1 MARNAMLNFNYEWLA
16 LASAL
21 DSATFFSALSST
33 MPASDFAHGEGS
45 SESPVEKTKPP
56 CNCGCKGN
64 KNWLSTARATAEFKR
79 QLEHEVQLLLD
90 KARHVKVNGK
100 SREQYLNPVFK
111 GLMSDEH

>member
-1 MARNAMLNFNYEWLA
+1 MLNFNYEWLA

-33 MPASDFAHGEGS
+33 MPASDFAHGEGC

-64 KNWLSTARATAEFKR
+64 KNWVSTTRASAEFKR
-79 QLEHEVQLLLD
+79 QLEDEVQVLLD
-90 KARHVKVNGK
+90 KARQVIVNGK
-100 SREQYLNPVFK
+100 SREQYLNPVLK
-111 GLMSDEH
+111 GLMSDGH